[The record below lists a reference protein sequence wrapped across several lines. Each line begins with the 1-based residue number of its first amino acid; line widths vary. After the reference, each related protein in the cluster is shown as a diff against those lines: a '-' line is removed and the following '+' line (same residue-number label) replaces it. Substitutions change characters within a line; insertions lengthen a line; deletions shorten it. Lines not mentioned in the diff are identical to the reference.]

1 MIEIKNFNISQPNLP
16 YLFSKIQDLDL
27 SLGYVCNVTLKSH
40 KRTLS
45 QNDWVRKFARDFGN
59 HFGYEADFAYDMLMF
74 KFNPIFKTDPDGN
87 EIRIGGSF
95 SKLNTAEAAIVQ
107 ENILKYGVEHG
118 FLWENVL

>member
-1 MIEIKNFNISQPNLP
+1 MEVKSFNISKSNLP
-16 YLFSKIQDLDL
+16 YLFEKIKALDL
-27 SLGYVCNVTLKSH
+27 SLGYVANVTLKSH

-95 SKLNTAEAAIVQ
+95 SKLNTTEAALVQ
-107 ENILKYGVEHG
+107 ENMLKYGIKHG
-118 FLWENVL
+118 FFWENVL